1 MENVIYNENGKAVLR
16 YYQPTPKLVR
26 VGGESV
32 YFDAQHGISLAFV
45 DENLVPQL
53 LGYRGGCCGGQKQV
67 IFAATQTQYQHW
79 LDGNGG
85 R

>member
-1 MENVIYNENGKAVLR
+1 MEKIYDSNGKVILR
-16 YYQPTPKLVR
+16 YFQPIPKLVK
-26 VGGESV
+26 VGGQNV

-45 DENLVPQL
+45 DEEIVPQML
-53 LGYRGGCCGGQKQV
+53 SYLGGCCGGKKSV
-67 IFAATQTQYQHW
+67 IFLATQTQYQHW

>member
-1 MENVIYNENGKAVLR
+1 MDMVKDENGKVVLR
-16 YYQPTPKLVR
+16 YFQPMPKLIKVS
-26 VGGESV
+26 GQNV

-45 DENLVPQL
+45 DESLVNPL
-53 LGYRGGCCGGQKQV
+53 LSHLGGCCGQKRQI
-67 IFAATQTQYQHW
+67 IFLATQTQYQHW